1 MKYSVSIAALAAA
14 SMVSAGPI
22 AVRQASTDIDVTIL
36 NYALTLEHLEDKF
49 YREGLANYSQADFAN
64 AGFDAT
70 FYANLKEVSY
80 DESTHVN
87 FLTKALGSAATAE
100 CIYSFPSTDPKSFVA
115 LAAVLEGVGIT
126 AYLGAAALITNAD
139 YLTAAGSILT
149 VESRHNAYL
158 RAAQKQS
165 PFPQPFDV
173 PLDFDEVYSLASA
186 FIVSCPATNPTLPV
200 KAFAP
205 LALSTTGTVKSG
217 DVITVATPGYTLAAA
232 NGKDPVYAAFITV
245 TGPLISVATPTSGG
259 FLVTVPT
266 GINGQ
271 SYLVLTSCSDTVTD
285 DTIKAGP
292 LIVEITNPYPSTL

>member
-1 MKYSVSIAALAAA
+1 MKYAVSVAALAAA
-14 SMVSAGPI
+14 GMVSAGPI
-22 AVRQASTDIDVTIL
+22 ATRQSSTDIDVTIL

-64 AGFDAT
+64 AGFDST

-80 DESTHVN
+80 DETTHVS
-87 FLTKALGSAATAE
+87 FLTKALGNAATAE
-100 CIYSFPSTDPKSFVA
+100 CTYSFPSTDPKSFVA
-115 LAAVLEGVGIT
+115 LAGVLEGVGIS
-126 AYLGAAALITNAD
+126 AYLGAAALISNPD

-149 VESRHNAYL
+149 VESRHNSYI
-158 RAAQKQS
+158 RASQKQS
-165 PFPQPFDV
+165 PFPQAFDV
-173 PLDFDEVYSLASA
+173 PLDFDEVYSLAAA
-186 FIVSCPATNPTLPV
+186 FIVSCPTTNPTLPV

-205 LALSTTGTVKSG
+205 LTLSTTGTVKSG

-232 NGKDPVYAAFITV
+232 NGKDPIYAAFITV

-259 FLVTVPT
+259 FTVTVPQ

-285 DTIKAGP
+285 DTIKSGP
-292 LIVEITNPYPSTL
+292 LIVEITNPYPSTS